1 MSWINK
7 TVALF
12 VGLALVACSK
22 QEPQALQTESSTHSE
37 SAYTGPKETVSLALN
52 ASLDGSEARALDGS
66 VFHRGRLRPNI
77 SGGKVKVWL
86 YLGSQGIPQG
96 TPKFSEEELEFDYN
110 KETNSVHYR
119 GEIQVPQGLLGA
131 SDLKMLLVVAN
142 GAKISNGVLTMR
154 NVKTQVFENKTFAD
168 DETLPIDVPYFS
180 KWMDVRDYVT
190 TSYNEKQK
198 KMEPFLD
205 VARTDV
211 LLRPQGHVIK
221 MELSSSVTALDN
233 LNIRALQIESNAIT
247 DGGTYA
253 LPTSADHIGVQPVF
267 TPDLTTD
274 KVPAT
279 HKFRKIVLPV
289 DKAVDNSKTRTIF
302 LWVAQIPGQTAQTWT
317 RTFARVEIPNPII
330 SPTFTGGGA
339 WWNGASAKEHHK
351 KLFPIY
357 YTQSDFA
364 RTGSTMAM
372 HLNNLSVTTPITR
385 LAYSYASQS
394 ARGNGFSDRT
404 SVGGPNLPLGL
415 APIWEAR
422 FYTDYSHYTFDWLA
436 ANNYLGDNPTPIVF
450 DASSTPDPNSRGVD
464 FYIPTIE
471 EFRAILPTDPN
482 LSATFRFPLQI
493 NNYLANNTPAQ
504 TVTERVKL
512 GNRKMTTP
520 KNYESTYQFIKQK
533 KETEVLAVRFKGGDN
548 RHKTIYRYRNSK
560 MDSNGVASIQL
571 QAIYLGEFYPEINTP
586 EDVVNYANN
595 YPGATP
601 FFGGEVIVPEER
613 ILPLNSNN
621 WSTIRG
627 NLYWVNNVSGNTAT
641 YFEYDYST
649 GRIAERT
656 TTLGQQRPQENVVI
670 LMRDFK

>member
-96 TPKFSEEELEFDYN
+96 TPQFSEEVLEFDYN

-119 GEIQVPQGLLGA
+119 GEIQVPKGLLEA

-154 NVKTQVFENKTFAD
+154 NVKTQVFEDKTFAD

-180 KWMDVRDYVT
+180 KWMDVHGFVT
-190 TSYNEKQK
+190 TSYNEKKK

-253 LPTSADHIGVQPVF
+253 LPTSVAPHIGVQPVF
-267 TPDLTTD
+267 TPDLTTQN
-274 KVPAT
+274 VPAT

-302 LWVAQIPGQTAQTWT
+302 LWVAQIPGQTEQTWT
-317 RTFARVEIPNPII
+317 RTFARVEIPNPVLDKG
-330 SPTFTGGGA
+330 FTINDNNKPEA
-339 WWNGASAKEHHK
+339 WWNGASTEEHKK

-357 YTQSDFA
+357 YTKSDFA

-394 ARGNGFSDRT
+394 AKGNGFSDRT
-404 SVGGPNLPLGL
+404 TVGGPNLPLGL
-415 APIWEAR
+415 APTWPAR

-436 ANNYLGDNPTPIVF
+436 QNNYLGDNPTPIVF
-450 DASSTPDPNSRGVD
+450 DANSAGDPNSRGVE
-464 FYIPTIE
+464 FYIPTVE

-482 LSATFRFPLQI
+482 LSAIFQFSSK
-493 NNYLANNTPAQ
+493 NKAPAQ

-520 KNYESTYQFIKQK
+520 KNYESTYQFLQG
-533 KETEVLAVRFKGGDN
+533 EVFAVRFKGGDN
-548 RHKTIYRYRNSK
+548 RHKTIYRYRNSN
-560 MDSNGVASIQL
+560 MGRNGVASVQL

-601 FFGGEVIVPEER
+601 FHGGGEVIVPEER
-613 ILPLNSNN
+613 ILPLNQNN
-621 WSTIRG
+621 WSSTFRG

-641 YFEYDYST
+641 YFVYEYLNGS
-649 GRIAERT
+649 IAERT
-656 TTLGQQRPQENVVI
+656 TTLGEQRPQENVVI